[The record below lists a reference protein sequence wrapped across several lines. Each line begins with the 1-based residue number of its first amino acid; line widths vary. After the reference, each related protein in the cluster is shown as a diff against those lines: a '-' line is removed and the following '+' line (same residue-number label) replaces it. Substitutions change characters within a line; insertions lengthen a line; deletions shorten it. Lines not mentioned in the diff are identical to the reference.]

1 MARRRAPIQKRPAR
15 AASAAGASS
24 SKSFLSYLPWIA
36 GLGLVGVIV
45 GFAVS
50 APEKLDPITFC
61 PPEPSG
67 KTVLLIDVS
76 DKLSFSQKARLD
88 NELKYLSDTSADRPN
103 AFLSKGELF
112 VVYFLETED
121 KPPELLFSMC
131 HPGALADRSVVEKLS
146 QGEMFARKQWEEF
159 QQNTLERI
167 DQRIASSQNAAT
179 SPIYETLQYIRA
191 EEFPPPTLVSG
202 DDDYSLLIWSDMIQN
217 SSKENHFSEISQP
230 EAFFKS
236 NPLQMNGINVE
247 LMFLLS
253 QKYASSQPDE
263 LILWWRKIFALAKA
277 EFNFGFQQ

>member
-1 MARRRAPIQKRPAR
+1 MARRRPPIQKRPVR
-15 AASAAGASS
+15 AVGAGRTSS
-24 SKSFLSYLPWIA
+24 SKGFLSYMPWFG
-36 GLGLVGVIV
+36 GLCLIGVIV
-45 GFAVS
+45 GYAVS
-50 APEKLDPITFC
+50 APERLDPKTLC

-88 NELKYLSDTSADRPN
+88 NELKSLSDTSPDRPN

-159 QQNTLERI
+159 QQNTINRI
-167 DQRIASSQNAAT
+167 DQRIASSQDAAT

-191 EEFPPPTLVSG
+191 EEFPPPALLSE
-202 DDDYSLLIWSDMIQN
+202 DDDYRLLIWSDMIQN
-217 SSKENHFSEISQP
+217 SSKENHFRKISEP
-230 EAFFKS
+230 EAFYKS
-236 NPLQMNGINVE
+236 NPLQMDGIEVD

-263 LILWWRKIFALAKA
+263 LIFWWRKIFARAKA
-277 EFNFGFQQ
+277 KFKYGFQQ

>member
-1 MARRRAPIQKRPAR
+1 MQYLHQKTRPYFARLAR
-15 AASAAGASS
+15 AARRFCNDDHNLFRSSA
-24 SKSFLSYLPWIA
+24 
-36 GLGLVGVIV
+36 
-45 GFAVS
+45 
-50 APEKLDPITFC
+50 
-61 PPEPSG
+61 
-67 KTVLLIDVS
+67 
-76 DKLSFSQKARLD
+76 LD
-88 NELKYLSDTSADRPN
+88 NELRYLSDTSADRPN
-103 AFLSKGELF
+103 PFLSKGELF

-217 SSKENHFSEISQP
+217 SSKENHFLEISQP

-236 NPLQMNGINVE
+236 NPLQMKGINVE
-247 LMFLLS
+247 LMFCYRKSMRPVS
-253 QKYASSQPDE
+253 QMNDPAE
-263 LILWWRKIFALAKA
+263 KIFALVKRSSILDSNN
-277 EFNFGFQQ
+277 EK